1 MQWYYKQNV
10 AVTFGNGVFNLLF
23 DKVNEINGK
32 KGIIITSRSFAKLGL
47 PQKLMFESKG
57 KITDVFYKVSPN
69 PDFFECQ
76 ECVNIIKEKQC
87 DFIIAIG
94 GGSVL
99 DCAKAAAAFS
109 TSSIK
114 VESYCESNTQL
125 PTKSL
130 PLIAIPTTAGTGS
143 EVTNVVVLSSSE
155 HKIKKPFSSD
165 VFYPKIALVDPTL
178 TYTMSP
184 VVTACSGLDV
194 FCHALEAYWH
204 VNHYPIGDSLA
215 IHALKLV
222 LLYLPIAYKEPKN
235 ALAREKMAEA
245 SLIAGLSFAIQKT
258 TSAHACSY
266 PLTNIYHIPHGE
278 ACALTI
284 DYFLRINGK
293 PENDKNGHISNLIN
307 ELGYYNEESF
317 ADAIQALKKDLGLRL
332 DLSDFNL
339 SDEQIE
345 ELVKQSMH
353 PNLKNNP
360 VEISEEILRSM
371 YNSFR

>member
-1 MQWYYKQNV
+1 MQWNHKQQV
-10 AVTFGNGVFNLLF
+10 AVTFGNGVLNQLL
-23 DKVNEINGK
+23 DKVSEINGK

-47 PQKLMFESKG
+47 PQKIMFEANG

-69 PDFFECQ
+69 PEFSECQ
-76 ECVNIIKEKQC
+76 ECVDIIKEKQC
-87 DFIIAIG
+87 DFVIAIG

-99 DCAKAAAAFS
+99 DCAKAASAFA
-109 TSSIK
+109 TANAT
-114 VESYCESNTQL
+114 VDSYCEPNTPL

-130 PLIAIPTTAGTGS
+130 SLIAVPTTSGTGS
-143 EVTNVVVLSSSE
+143 EVTNVVVLSSKE
-155 HKIKKPFSSD
+155 RGIKKPFSSD

-178 TYTMSP
+178 TYTMPPS
-184 VVTACSGLDV
+184 VTACSGLDV

-204 VNHYPIGDSLA
+204 VRHYPVGDALA

-222 LLYLPIAYKEPKN
+222 LKYLPIAFKEPTN
-235 ALAREKMAEA
+235 ALAREKMSEA
-245 SLIAGLSFAIQKT
+245 SLIAGMSFAMQKT

-284 DYFLRINGK
+284 DHFLRINGN
-293 PENDKNGHISNLIN
+293 PNNDKDGHISNLVK
-307 ELGYYNEESF
+307 ELGFNDAEEF
-317 ADAIQALKKDLGLRL
+317 ADAIISLKKELSLRVDLKE
-332 DLSDFNL
+332 FNL
-339 SDEQIE
+339 TDEQIE
-345 ELVKQSMH
+345 ELVNISMH

-360 VEISEEILRSM
+360 VEISEEMLRSM